1 MKSSELK
8 VLIREIVREEV
19 KMELRKYLKEYKT
32 KKVKESIVTR
42 RKPKKIVKRNYT
54 KDTMLNNILN
64 ETANT
69 DDWETL
75 GGGTFNTDNMNDIIS
90 KNYNMGG
97 GQLSDNQMISSMGV
111 DPNTVPDH
119 VTDAITKDYSGLMK
133 TMNKKKGK

>member
-32 KKVKESIVTR
+32 KKVRESIGTK
-42 RKPKKIVKRNYT
+42 RKSKKIVKRHYT
-54 KDTMLNNILN
+54 KDTTLNNILN
-64 ETANT
+64 ETANS

-75 GGGTFNTDNMNDIIS
+75 GGGTFNTGNMNDIIS
-90 KNYNMGG
+90 KNYNMNG
-97 GQLSDNQMISSMGV
+97 GQLSDDQVISSMGV
-111 DPNTVPDH
+111 DPNTVPDY

>member
-42 RKPKKIVKRNYT
+42 KKPKKIAKRHYT
-54 KDTMLNNILN
+54 KDAMLNNILN
-64 ETANT
+64 ETANS

-75 GGGTFNTDNMNDIIS
+75 GGETFSTNNMNDIIG

-97 GQLSDNQMISSMGV
+97 GQLSDDQMISSMGV

-119 VTDAITKDYSGLMK
+119 VADAITKDYSGIMK

>member
-32 KKVKESIVTR
+32 KKVKESMGVR
-42 RKPKKIVKRNYT
+42 RKPKKIVKKHYT

-64 ETANT
+64 ETANS

-75 GGGTFNTDNMNDIIS
+75 GGGTFNTSNMNDIIS
-90 KNYNMGG
+90 KNYNMDG
-97 GQLSDNQMISSMGV
+97 GQLSDAQMISSMGV
-111 DPNTVPDH
+111 DPNTVPNH

-133 TMNKKKGK
+133 TINKKKGK

>member
-32 KKVKESIVTR
+32 KKVKESVNIK
-42 RKPKKIVKRNYT
+42 RKPKKIVKKHYT
-54 KDTMLNNILN
+54 KDTILNNILN
-64 ETANT
+64 ETANS
-69 DDWETL
+69 DDWDTL
-75 GGGTFNTDNMNDIIS
+75 GGGTFNTSNMNDIIS
-90 KNYNMGG
+90 KNYNMDGS
-97 GQLSDNQMISSMGV
+97 QLSDDQMISSMGV

>member
-32 KKVKESIVTR
+32 KKVKESIDTR

-64 ETANT
+64 ETANS

-75 GGGTFNTDNMNDIIS
+75 GGGTFNTDNMNES
-90 KNYNMGG
+90 FSHMSYGFNNMVVF
-97 GQLSDNQMISSMGV
+97 LN
-111 DPNTVPDH
+111 N
-119 VTDAITKDYSGLMK
+119 L
-133 TMNKKKGK
+133 